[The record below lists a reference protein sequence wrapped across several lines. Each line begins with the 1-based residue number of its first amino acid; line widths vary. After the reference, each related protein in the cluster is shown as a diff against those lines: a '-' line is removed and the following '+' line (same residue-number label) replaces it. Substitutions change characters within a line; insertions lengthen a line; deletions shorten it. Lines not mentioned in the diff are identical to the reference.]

1 MSHYEERLERDLKT
15 IRGRVADV
23 GAQVDE
29 AVRNGVN
36 SLLRLDRNLAAQT
49 ILGDHPINRATREID
64 RLCHAFVARHLPSA
78 GILRYVSSV
87 LRLTIMLERIGD
99 YGVTI
104 ARESVQLTQP
114 APESIARD
122 VEMLCDQSVRMLR
135 SAMQAFEEGSADRA
149 RGTKAMADQS
159 GTISARV
166 FLDLLREGEAGT
178 RPVKDL
184 FALLLVLN
192 RLDRVSDL
200 AKNICEETVFVATG
214 QSKEP
219 KVYHVLFV
227 DEHNAFRSV
236 MAEAIARKGYPEGGE
251 YASAGWNPAAAVE
264 PEVLAFL
271 DERGHD
277 LHDRKP
283 CRLRPSLESLNEYHV
298 IVSLAGD
305 PMPHLE
311 EVPYHTVVVTWD
323 VGEGG
328 KSDEAMEGLYRDL
341 STRIRDLMET
351 LRGTRA

>member
-15 IRGRVADV
+15 IRGRVAEV
-23 GAQVDE
+23 GGQVDV

-36 SLLRLDRNLAAQT
+36 ALLRLDRNLAAQT

-87 LRLTIMLERIGD
+87 LRLTVVLERIGD

-114 APESIARD
+114 APEGVARD
-122 VEMLCDQSVRMLR
+122 IEMLCDQSLRMLR

-149 RGTKAMADQS
+149 RGTKSMADQS
-159 GTISARV
+159 GTVSAKV
-166 FLDLLREGEAGT
+166 FHDLLREGEAGT

-200 AKNICEETVFVATG
+200 AKNICEEAIFVATG
-214 QSKEP
+214 ETKQP
-219 KVYHVLFV
+219 KVYRVLFL

-236 MAEAIARKGYPEGGE
+236 MAEAIARKGYPDGGE
-251 YASAGWNPAAAVE
+251 YESAGWEPAAAVDSA
-264 PEVLAFL
+264 VLAFL
-271 DERGHD
+271 DARGHD

-283 CRLRPSLESLNEYHV
+283 RKLQPSLESLNEYHV
-298 IVSLAGD
+298 VVSLAGD
-305 PMPHLE
+305 PTPHME
-311 EVPYHTVVVTWD
+311 GVPYHTVVATWD

-328 KSDEAMEGLYRDL
+328 KTDEEMESLYHDL

-351 LRGTRA
+351 LRGSRA